1 MSAFTLIYTR
11 ALQLPFYSDTVNI
24 PFPNVVKTGTN
35 TSVVANKL
43 VDSTANFSGIQV
55 GDTVYNS
62 DALILAYVVAVENN
76 TTLLLSDDA
85 FTVGSENYTIY
96 QGANYGCYIYV
107 PAASPGNIE
116 VETIGGD
123 TISFFDPPAGVLPV
137 QVFKI
142 KSNTTIN
149 NLVALW

>member
-11 ALQLPFYSDTVNI
+11 ALNLSFYSDDVNI

-35 TSVVANKL
+35 TTVVTNKL

-85 FTVGSENYTIY
+85 FSSGSENYTIY
-96 QGANYGCYIYV
+96 QGQNYGCYIYV
-107 PAASPGNIE
+107 PAASPGIIE

-123 TISFFDPPAGVLPV
+123 IVSFFDPPAGVLPV
-137 QVFKI
+137 QVRKN
-142 KSNTTIN
+142 KSGTTISK
-149 NLVALW
+149 LIALW

>member
-11 ALQLPFYSDTVNI
+11 ALELSFYSDDVNI

-62 DALILAYVVAVENN
+62 IDLILAYVVAVENN

-85 FTVGSENYTIY
+85 FTSGSATYKIY
-96 QGANYGCYIYV
+96 QGKNNGCYIYI
-107 PAASPGNIE
+107 PAESPGTVE

-123 TISFFDPPAGVLPV
+123 IVSFFDPPAGVLPI

-142 KSNTTIN
+142 RSGTNISKLI
-149 NLVALW
+149 ALW